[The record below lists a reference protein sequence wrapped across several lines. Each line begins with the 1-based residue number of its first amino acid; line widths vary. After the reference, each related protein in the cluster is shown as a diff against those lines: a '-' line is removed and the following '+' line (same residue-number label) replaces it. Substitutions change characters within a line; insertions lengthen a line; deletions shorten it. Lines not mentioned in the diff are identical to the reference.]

1 VTSSLANRGRA
12 LESALDTQHAVYEAQ
27 GRASVI
33 DIPSRY
39 KVLGRAGKSGGSLI
53 VVPDVS
59 GDPDYHVQA
68 GGVSYLFD
76 AKSCEDGRWPLDK
89 LTEDQAARFDR
100 HVKHGGRAFV
110 LLSLGVERWVLPWMR
125 FAGAETGLWDLWT
138 TSRLVRGGSGPKPR
152 GWASVGPAECVAIGA
167 RVRGFDWLSAALGEG
182 WT

>member
-1 VTSSLANRGRA
+1 MTSSLANRGRA

-89 LTEDQAARFDR
+89 LTQDQAARFDR
-100 HVKHGGRAFV
+100 HVRHGGRAFV
-110 LLSLGVERWVLPWMR
+110 LLSLGVERWVLPWLP
-125 FAGAETGLWDLWT
+125 FAGAETGLRD
-138 TSRLVRGGSGPKPR
+138 RVEGAQAIRAGRGAKPR
-152 GWASVGPAECVAIGA
+152 GWASLGPADCSAIGA